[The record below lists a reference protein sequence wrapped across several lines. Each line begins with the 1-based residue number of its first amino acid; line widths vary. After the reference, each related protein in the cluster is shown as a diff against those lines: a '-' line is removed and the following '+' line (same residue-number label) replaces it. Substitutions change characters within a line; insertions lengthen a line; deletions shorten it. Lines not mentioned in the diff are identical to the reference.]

1 MPTPAPKLQFPAIF
15 VHGTPAERGRRLGEQ
30 ARRPIRRNIELYA
43 DLFRHYAGWDW
54 PRVTEYAAGFRRPIA
69 DYEPRYLAEIKGI
82 AAGAG
87 VSVEDI
93 LALNV
98 RTEIMFAAVA
108 RQAGH
113 DGSPAR
119 FSREC
124 SAFALLPP
132 ATADGHTLI
141 GQNWDWHPGMRDT
154 LIVLHAQQDAG
165 PDYVTVVEAG
175 LLAKMGYN
183 AAGIG
188 VAANALISDQD
199 RGEPGVPFHVV
210 LRGLLDAETMTQA
223 LAAINRQTRAASA
236 NYLVAHRDGEA
247 FNAETA
253 PGDYTRVYAE
263 FAAGDMLVHTNHFV
277 SPRFDLHDV
286 GLWNGPDSPF
296 RYTRLT
302 HLLRTPAGG
311 LDVARMQT
319 ILADHFNRPHA
330 ICRHPDPAAPAAE
343 QYATVVSV
351 IMDLTAGTL
360 WMAEGNPCEVGYR
373 EVEATAH

>member
-1 MPTPAPKLQFPAIF
+1 
-15 VHGTPAERGRRLGEQ
+15 
-30 ARRPIRRNIELYA
+30 
-43 DLFRHYAGWDW
+43 
-54 PRVTEYAAGFRRPIA
+54 
-69 DYEPRYLAEIKGI
+69 LAEIEGI

-87 VSVEDI
+87 VAVEDI

-108 RQAGH
+108 RQAAH
-113 DGSPAR
+113 DVSAAR
-119 FSREC
+119 FWRTN
-124 SAFALLPP
+124 AAPFALLPA

-154 LIVLHAQQDAG
+154 LIVLHAQQDSG

-175 LLAKMGYN
+175 LLAKMGFN
-183 AAGIG
+183 TAGIG
-188 VAANALISDQD
+188 VAANALISDRD
-199 RGEPGVPFHVV
+199 RGEAGVPFHVV

-223 LAAINRQTRAASA
+223 LAAINRQPRAASA

-253 PGDYTRVYAE
+253 PGDYTRVYAD
-263 FAAGDMLVHTNHFV
+263 FALGDMLVHTNHFT

-302 HLLRTPAGG
+302 HLLRKAAGG
-311 LDVARMQT
+311 VDVARLQT
-319 ILADHFNRPHA
+319 ILADHFNRPHS

-343 QYATVVSV
+343 QYATIASV
-351 IMDLTAGTL
+351 IMDLTAGTMWL
-360 WMAEGNPCEVGYR
+360 AEGNPCEVAYR
-373 EVEATAH
+373 EVVILPGG

>member
-1 MPTPAPKLQFPAIF
+1 MPIPAPTLQFPTIR
-15 VHGTPAERGRRLGEQ
+15 VHGSPAECGRRLGEQ
-30 ARRPIRRNIELYA
+30 ARRLIGRNIELYA

-54 PRVTEYAAGFRRPIA
+54 PRVTKYAAGFRRPIA
-69 DYEPRYLAEIKGI
+69 DYEPRYLAEIEGI

-113 DGSPAR
+113 
-119 FSREC
+119 EC
-124 SAFALLPP
+124 SAFALLPA
-132 ATADGHTLI
+132 ATVDGHTLI

-154 LIVLHAQQDAG
+154 LIVLHVQQDSG

-223 LAAINRQTRAASA
+223 LAAINRQARAASA

-253 PGDYTRVYAE
+253 PGDYTRVYAD
-263 FAAGDMLVHTNHFV
+263 FATGDMLVHTNHFV
-277 SPRFDLHDV
+277 SPCFDLHDV

-302 HLLRTPAGG
+302 HLLRTAAGT
-311 LDVARMQT
+311 LDAARLQT
-319 ILADHFNRPHA
+319 ILADHFNRPHS
-330 ICRHPDPAAPAAE
+330 ICRHPDSAAPAAE
-343 QYATVVSV
+343 QYATVASV
-351 IMDLTAGTL
+351 IMDLTAGTMWL
-360 WMAEGNPCEVGYR
+360 ADGNPCEVGYR
-373 EVEATAH
+373 EVGMHV

>member
-1 MPTPAPKLQFPAIF
+1 MSVPTPKPQFPTIR
-15 VHGTPAERGRRLGEQ
+15 VRGTPAERGRQLGQQ
-30 ARRPIRRNIELYA
+30 ARHQIQHNIELYRE
-43 DLFRHYAGWDW
+43 LFRHYAGWDW
-54 PRVTEYAAGFRRPIA
+54 HRVTNYAANFRQPIA
-69 DYEPRYLAEIKGI
+69 DYEPRYLIELEGI

-87 VSVEDI
+87 VAVEDI

-108 RQAGH
+108 RQA
-113 DGSPAR
+113 A
-119 FSREC
+119 REC
-124 SAFALLPP
+124 TAFALLPA

-154 LIVLHAQQDAG
+154 LIVLHAQQDSG

-175 LLAKMGYN
+175 LLAKMGFN

-188 VAANALISDQD
+188 LAANALISDRD
-199 RGEPGVPFHVV
+199 RGDAGVPFHVV

-223 LAAINRQTRAASA
+223 LAAINRRPRASSA

-253 PGDYTRVYAE
+253 PGNYTRVYAD
-263 FAAGDMLVHTNHFV
+263 FAVGDMIVHTNHFTA
-277 SPRFDLHDV
+277 SRFDLCDV

-302 HLLRTPAGG
+302 HLLRSAAGG
-311 LDVARMQT
+311 LDVARLQT
-319 ILADHFNRPHA
+319 ALADHFNRPHS

-343 QYATVVSV
+343 QYATIASV
-351 IMDLTAGTL
+351 IIDLSAGIMWL
-360 WMAEGNPCEVGYR
+360 AEGNPCEVAYR
-373 EVEATAH
+373 PIAGSWIG